1 MPPPLK
7 FNLASRVKRP
17 SKKPI
22 TLAKITPTQAQA
34 TSLAMIYLRVVAVW
48 TAALAR
54 INAAYTK
61 TLSEITTD
69 SADDIKSAL
78 DEAAA
83 EIQRLVLLLTPDLRN
98 WALSVERVQ
107 RGKWVSSILSASDVD
122 LNTVLTAGDV
132 NDTLQAAIEW
142 NVSLIKDVS
151 AEAQRRIAN
160 AIFAGLTQRKP
171 ADEVAKEI
179 NEAVGMARDR
189 ARRVASDQ
197 TIKLGE
203 RLNRARQEQ
212 AGLTHFKWRHSAK
225 RHPRSWHLHR
235 DGKVYPWEGSGIPAD
250 DMPGVPPFC
259 GCTAQGVVTFDD
271 AE

>member
-1 MPPPLK
+1 MTR
-7 FNLASRVKRP
+7 FNLASKVKRP

-22 TLAKITPTQAQA
+22 TLARITTTQAQA
-34 TSLAMIYLRVVAVW
+34 TSLAMIYLRVVAAW
-48 TAALAR
+48 TAGLSR
-54 INAAYTK
+54 INAAYAK
-61 TLSEITTD
+61 TLSELTTD
-69 SADDIKSAL
+69 TADDIKSSMDTVAN
-78 DEAAA
+78 EV
-83 EIQRLVLLLTPDLRN
+83 QRLVLLLTPDLRR
-98 WALSVERVQ
+98 WAMQVEQVQ
-107 RGKWVSSILSASDVD
+107 RGKWVNSILSASDVD

-132 NDTLQAAIEW
+132 SDTLQAAIEW

-151 AEAQRRIAN
+151 AEVQRRIAN
-160 AIFAGLTQRKP
+160 AVFAGLTQRKP

-189 ARRVASDQ
+189 ARRIASDQ
-197 TIKLGE
+197 TVKLGE

-225 RHPRSWHLHR
+225 RHPRSWHLAR

-250 DMPGVPPFC
+250 DMPGVAPFC
-259 GCTAQGVVTFDD
+259 GCTAQGVVTFDEPT